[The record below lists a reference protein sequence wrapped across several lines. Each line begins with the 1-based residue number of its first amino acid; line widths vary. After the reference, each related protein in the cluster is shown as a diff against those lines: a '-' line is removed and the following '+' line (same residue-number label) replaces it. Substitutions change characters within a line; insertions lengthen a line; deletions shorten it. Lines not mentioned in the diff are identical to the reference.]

1 MQQASTNV
9 LLRHFTLTPAIPNSV
24 LGHFTLILCLLVCT
38 GCAEELD
45 EQPEEQSSAQS
56 APDHNQSPLQ
66 RFQKLSYDMPADI
79 VTVDPSAN
87 AERNAYFGDLHVHS
101 TYSFDA
107 FSYGTIATPYDAY
120 RYAKGARLRHP
131 GGFDVQLREPLD
143 FYAVTDHAL
152 YIGAMNAAA
161 DPSTEFS
168 QYEPFKMLHN
178 LNSPDREVGLDVRA
192 RAMPTFIFSTFTGI
206 DEGAFDL
213 EAVNK
218 ISRDTW
224 SDIVAAAQQHNDPGK
239 FTTFVGYEYT
249 SSSDQQGNLHRNV
262 IFRGA
267 DKLPAIPFSRLHS
280 RNPEGLWDWMDG
292 LREQGI
298 EALAIPHN
306 ANGSNGAMF
315 ELVDWANN
323 PMDEAYT
330 RQRIR
335 NEPLIEI
342 TQIKGT
348 SETHPALSPNDEWA
362 DFEIM
367 AFKISIDETNPSEPK
382 GSYARD
388 ALKNGLKFQE
398 KGISNPYK
406 FGFIGSSDTHNAY
419 ISDDESNHFM
429 KMGLRD
435 FTPELRGSVPLTGQ
449 ALEDAQ
455 KVMAELNE
463 EELPPFMEVGGE
475 LYARRPQI
483 LWGASGLAVVWAE
496 ENTRDAIYDAFR
508 RKETFATSGARM
520 KIRFFGGYGF
530 DEATLTDDDM
540 VARAYAEGVSMGS
553 DLPAKDD
560 AAPSFIVWAM
570 RDALSAPLQRLQV
583 IKGWTNDGQHH
594 EQVYDV
600 ACSDGNQVD
609 ADTHRCPDN
618 GAKVN
623 LSDCSISRD
632 VGAAELKA
640 VWTDPDFNPDDHAFY
655 YLRALEN
662 PTCRWS
668 TWDALRA
675 GVEPREDAPK
685 TIQERA
691 WSSPIWYIPVGSYP
705 WGRVPVGSE

>member
-9 LLRHFTLTPAIPNSV
+9 LLRHFTLTPAIPNGV

-45 EQPEEQSSAQS
+45 EQAAEQSSAQS

-66 RFQKLSYDMPADI
+66 RFQKLAYDMPADI

-367 AFKISIDETNPSEPK
+367 AYKISIDETNPSEPK

-435 FTPELRGSVPLTGQ
+435 STPELRGSVPLTGQ

-570 RDALSAPLQRLQV
+570 RDALSVPLQRLQV

-705 WGRVPVGSE
+705 WGRSKVPE

>member
-1 MQQASTNV
+1 MQQPSIKD
-9 LLRHFTLTPAIPNSV
+9 LLRHFTLTPV
-24 LGHFTLILCLLVCT
+24 LCLLAICT

-45 EQPEEQSSAQS
+45 EQPEEHLTEQAAEQSSGQS
-56 APDHNQSPLQ
+56 ATSESHPESRFE
-66 RFQKLSYDMPADI
+66 RFQNVAYDMPAGV
-79 VTVDPSAN
+79 VTVDPSTN
-87 AERNAYFGDLHVHS
+87 AERNAYYGDLHVHS

-107 FSYGTIATPYDAY
+107 FSYGAIATPYEAY
-120 RYAKGARLRHP
+120 RYAKGAKLRHP

-143 FYAVTDHAL
+143 FYAVTDHAM

-161 DPSTEFS
+161 DPSTELS
-168 QYEPFKMLHN
+168 KYKGYKLLHN
-178 LNSPDREVGLDVRA
+178 LNSPDREVGLDVRG

-206 DEGAFDL
+206 AEGDIDL
-213 EAVNK
+213 EAVNN

-224 SDIVAAAQQHNDPGK
+224 SDIIQAAQQHNDPGN

-249 SSSDQQGNLHRNV
+249 SSSDEQGNLHRNV

-267 DKLPAIPFSRLHS
+267 DKLPSMPFSRLHS
-280 RNPEGLWDWMDG
+280 RNPEGLWAWMDG
-292 LREQGI
+292 LRDQGI

-306 ANGSNGAMF
+306 SNGSNGAMF
-315 ELVDWANN
+315 ELVDWAKN

-330 RQRIR
+330 SQRIR

-367 AFKISIDETNPSEPK
+367 AFKISLDETNPSEPK

-398 KGISNPYK
+398 KGMSNPYK

-435 FTPELRGSVPLTGQ
+435 NTPELRGSVPLKGQ
-449 ALEDAQ
+449 AREDAREALLGEA
-455 KVMAELNE
+455 VLEHSDATES
-463 EELPPFMEVGGE
+463 PPFKEVGGE
-475 LYARRPQI
+475 LYTVGPQMN
-483 LWGASGLAVVWAE
+483 WSASGLAAVWAE
-496 ENTRDAIYDAFR
+496 ENTRNAIYDAFR
-508 RKETFATSGARM
+508 RKETFATSGTRI
-520 KIRFFGGYGF
+520 KLRFFGGYGF
-530 DEATLTDDDM
+530 DEATLTDNDM

-553 DLPAKDD
+553 DLLAKDD
-560 AAPSFIVWAM
+560 AAPSFIVWAT
-570 RDALSAPLQRLQV
+570 RDALSAPLQRLQI
-583 IKGWTNDGQHH
+583 IKGWTNNGEQH

-609 ADTHRCPDN
+609 PDTHRCPDN

-640 VWTDPDFNPDDHAFY
+640 AWTDPDFNPDDHAFY

-675 GVEPREDAPK
+675 GALPREDYPK
-685 TIQERA
+685 TLQERA
-691 WSSPIWYIPVGSYP
+691 WSSPIWYIP
-705 WGRVPVGSE
+705 RGSE

>member
-1 MQQASTNV
+1 MI
-9 LLRHFTLTPAIPNSV
+9 LRVDNRV
-24 LGHFTLILCLLVCT
+24 LILCLFVAT
-38 GCAEELD
+38 GCAEEDQTEELRV
-45 EQPEEQSSAQS
+45 EVTEQSTGQPSKHSTSESVPAR
-56 APDHNQSPLQ
+56 HLIQ
-66 RFQKLSYDMPADI
+66 RFQNVNYDMPADV

-87 AERNAYFGDLHVHS
+87 SQRNAYFGDLHVHS

-107 FSYGTIATPYDAY
+107 FGYGTIATPYDAY
-120 RYAKGARLRHP
+120 RYAKGEKLRHP

-143 FYAVTDHAL
+143 FYAVTDHAM
-152 YIGAMNAAA
+152 YIGGMNAAA
-161 DPSTEFS
+161 DTSTEFS
-168 QYEPFKMLHN
+168 KHKPFRLLHN

-192 RAMPTFIFSTFTGI
+192 RAMPTFIMSTFTGI
-206 DEGAFDL
+206 EEGTLDL
-213 EAVNK
+213 QAVND
-218 ISRDTW
+218 ISRDAW
-224 SDIVAAAQQHNDPGK
+224 ADIIAAAEQHNDPGN

-249 SSSDQQGNLHRNV
+249 SSSDEQGNLHRNV

-267 DKLPAIPFSRLHS
+267 DKLPVMPFSRVHS
-280 RNPEGLWDWMDG
+280 RNPEKLWDWMDG
-292 LREQGI
+292 LRAQGI

-315 ELVDWANN
+315 ELVDWAKN
-323 PMDEAYT
+323 PMDAEYT
-330 RQRIR
+330 GQRLR

-367 AFKISIDETNPSEPK
+367 AFKISLDDTNPSEPK

-388 ALKNGLKFQE
+388 ALKNGLTLAAE
-398 KGISNPYK
+398 GIGNPYK

-419 ISDDESNHFM
+419 ISDDESKHFM
-429 KMGLRD
+429 KMGFRD
-435 FTPELRGSVPLTGQ
+435 NTPELRGSVPLKGQ

-455 KVMAELNE
+455 NAMAEHAE
-463 EELPPFMEVGGE
+463 ESGSPPFKEVGGE
-475 LYARRPQI
+475 LYTVGPQMN
-483 LWGASGLAVVWAE
+483 WGASGLAAVWAE
-496 ENTRDAIYDAFR
+496 ENTRGAIYDAFR
-508 RKETFATSGARM
+508 RKETFATSGTRM

-530 DEATLTDDDM
+530 DEAVLADDDM
-540 VARAYAEGVSMGS
+540 VARAYTEGVSMGA

-560 AAPSFIVWAM
+560 AVPSFIVWAT
-570 RDALSAPLQRLQV
+570 RDALSAPLQRLQIV
-583 IKGWTNDGQHH
+583 KGWTDQGKNH

-600 ACSDGNQVD
+600 ACSDGNQVNP
-609 ADTHRCPDN
+609 DTHRCPDN

-623 LSDCSISRD
+623 LSDCSISSD

-640 VWTDPDFNPDDHAFY
+640 VWTDQDFNPDDHAFY

-675 GVEPREDAPK
+675 GVEPREDTPK

-691 WSSPIWYIPVGSYP
+691 WSSPIWYMRGQSK
-705 WGRVPVGSE
+705 VPE